1 MRQPETTS
9 LVRAAA
15 FNKVN
20 LQKYFGL
27 LQSLIQD
34 FEIRGKDIYNLDESG
49 CATVQKV
56 PKIIAK
62 KVKSRFHKSH
72 QERGGR

>member
-1 MRQPETTS
+1 MRQPEATS
-9 LVRAAA
+9 LARAAA

-20 LQKYFGL
+20 VQKYLDL

-49 CATVQKV
+49 CATIQNV
-56 PKIIAK
+56 PKIIAQK
-62 KVKSRFHKSH
+62 
-72 QERGGR
+72 G